1 MPGTMTFQAG
11 LTLVILIGTLLALG
25 SRRLRPDLTALC
37 ATLALIL
44 TNVLAPDEAFGAFG
58 QPVIIIIP
66 SIYVMGAALYETG
79 VAALIANKLQRVTA
93 QGPIILMLV
102 LMLTSGVLSAVLSS
116 LLVISVAAEAAPR
129 MSLKASRTSGSPSRV
144 SAGRALRKSMLER
157 TAPSRL
163 LKSCA
168 TPVPRRPIA
177 SSFLRWATCSSIGS

>member
-1 MPGTMTFQAG
+1 MPGTMTYQAG
-11 LTLVILIGTLLALG
+11 LTLVILIGTLVALG

-44 TNVLAPDEAFGAFG
+44 TNVLTPDDAFGAFG

-79 VAALIANKLQRVTA
+79 VATLIANKLQRVTA

-116 LLVISVAAEAAPR
+116 LLVISVLMPA
-129 MSLKASRTSGSPSRV
+129 
-144 SAGRALRKSMLER
+144 ALRMAR
-157 TAPSRL
+157 RAV
-163 LKSCA
+163 A
-168 TPVPRRPIA
+168 TSHWA
-177 SSFLRWATCSSIGS
+177 SLT